1 MIDLAKLF
9 LRLIYCQSRQLGVL
23 NIEIDFRTCRARSTR
38 FSMVQAMIAQIFIT
52 MNLLYIFWSGDWSKI
67 WQRYT
72 VVHQYCFVV
81 LLLVRVILLYFVLM
95 TRFWNRH
102 SVVRLIN
109 GYRRLAQKRRQ
120 VVHLW
125 RRRVISKCLSIAV
138 IELLQVFVVI
148 SLVWNFNFPIVPCLV
163 LCLFAAMFVDM
174 VTFQLYFASRIS
186 MLSYT

>member
-1 MIDLAKLF
+1 MNSVLYYDWLGQVVFAAHL
-9 LRLIYCQSRQLGVL
+9 LPVATVGCSQHWDRLSNGSGTEYSVCL
-23 NIEIDFRTCRARSTR
+23 
-38 FSMVQAMIAQIFIT
+38 VQAMIAQIFIT
-52 MNLLYIFWSGDWSKI
+52 MNLLYTFWSGDWSKI

-125 RRRVISKCLSIAV
+125 RRRVISKCLSIAL

-163 LCLFAAMFVDM
+163 LCLWTWSTSSFI
-174 VTFQLYFASRIS
+174 LHIS